1 MRRTIRLAALGSAAR
16 RHSTGPKAA
25 PDPSR
30 TSKWAS
36 CVDEAGAAAAQPY
49 RTHQVLN
56 QSQPLEDFNAFSCDP
71 TVRAALEEHD
81 ALWAESHVADFGACV
96 GSVTFME
103 HARLANAHKPL
114 LHTHNQ
120 HGQHVDVV
128 EYHPS
133 YHELQRLLIESG
145 VTSFAW
151 GEYAGREGAMVARAS
166 LFYLAYQLESGVCCP
181 TTMTFAATPALMAAS
196 APAVSETWLPLLASR
211 TYDPRPM
218 PAHRKSGVL
227 VGMSMT
233 EKQGGSD
240 VRANTTTATPVHAG
254 CADAG
259 DQFTLIGHK
268 WFTSA
273 PMSDAFLTLA
283 QAHDGSGVSC
293 YLVPRILPDGTRN
306 AGLRFLRLK
315 DKIGDR
321 SNASGEVEY
330 SNAWGVQIGQS
341 GKGVRTIVE
350 MVVHTRL
357 DCTIGSA
364 ALMRQSAQL
373 AAHHCAQRHA
383 FGTRLADAPLMRS
396 VLLDLAAETE
406 AANALWPRLAAA
418 FDATRR
424 DDPAEAAFRRI
435 ATAVGKYSVCKRAP
449 GVVCEAMECLGGNG
463 YVEDS
468 GIMARLYRQAPLNA
482 IWEGSGNVIALDVLR
497 AVRKDRN
504 ASAAF
509 LAELNRSRGGDS
521 RMDALAE
528 ELHSTLDAAA
538 AAAGGGEEGQRQ
550 LEARAR
556 TLVDRMG
563 VALQAA
569 TLIQHGHPAA
579 AEAFCASRLPGRTI
593 STPSGGCSYGA
604 LGADFGDAAAEAAL
618 LDRLMPCTDLQKS

>member
-1 MRRTIRLAALGSAAR
+1 
-16 RHSTGPKAA
+16 
-25 PDPSR
+25 
-30 TSKWAS
+30 
-36 CVDEAGAAAAQPY
+36 
-49 RTHQVLN
+49 
-56 QSQPLEDFNAFSCDP
+56 
-71 TVRAALEEHD
+71 
-81 ALWAESHVADFGACV
+81 
-96 GSVTFME
+96 
-103 HARLANAHKPL
+103 
-114 LHTHNQ
+114 
-120 HGQHVDVV
+120 
-128 EYHPS
+128 
-133 YHELQRLLIESG
+133 
-145 VTSFAW
+145 
-151 GEYAGREGAMVARAS
+151 
-166 LFYLAYQLESGVCCP
+166 
-181 TTMTFAATPALMAAS
+181 MTFAATPALMAAS
-196 APAVSETWLPLLASR
+196 APAVSETWLPPRLAHLRPSPYARTPQVRRSR
-211 TYDPRPM
+211 GNEHDREAGRERCPCQHDDRN
-218 PAHRKSGVL
+218 A
-227 VGMSMT
+227 
-233 EKQGGSD
+233 GS
-240 VRANTTTATPVHAG
+240 RG

-341 GKGVRTIVE
+341 GKVRTIVE

-406 AANALWPRLAAA
+406 AANALWPRLAAPLMRHDGTIRLRPPSA
-418 FDATRR
+418 ASPPPSASTLSASVRLAWCAKRWSAPWRQRLRR
-424 DDPAEAAFRRI
+424 GFGDHGAA
-435 ATAVGKYSVCKRAP
+435 VPP
-449 GVVCEAMECLGGNG
+449 GASQRYLGGERQRHRARCLARRAKG
-463 YVEDS
+463 QERVS
-468 GIMARLYRQAPLNA
+468 GLSRRAKQEPRGRLPDGCTSRGTAQHARRR
-482 IWEGSGNVIALDVLR
+482 GSG
-497 AVRKDRN
+497 
-504 ASAAF
+504 S
-509 LAELNRSRGGDS
+509 
-521 RMDALAE
+521 
-528 ELHSTLDAAA
+528 
-538 AAAGGGEEGQRQ
+538 GGGEEGQRQ

-604 LGADFGDAAAEAAL
+604 LGADFGDAVAEAAL
-618 LDRLMPCTDLQKS
+618 LDRPMPCTDLQKS